1 MINLIENPNFW
12 LIASVILVLLEIFI
26 GSLVFFLPLGISS
39 LIVGLILLFQ
49 SNTGLIIISEWPY
62 SLLLWGIISILLS
75 FLLQKFFKT
84 KGNDKDINDY

>member
-12 LIASVILVLLEIFI
+12 LVASVILVLLEIFI

-62 SLLLWGIISILLS
+62 SLLMWGILSILLS

-84 KGNDKDINDY
+84 KGNGKDINDY

>member
-12 LIASVILVLLEIFI
+12 LVASVILVLLEIFI

-75 FLLQKFFKT
+75 FLLQKFFKA
-84 KGNDKDINDY
+84 KGNGKDINDY

>member
-1 MINLIENPNFW
+1 MINLIENPDFW
-12 LIASVILVLLEIFI
+12 LIASVVLVILEIFI

-39 LIVGLILLFQ
+39 LIVGLILKFQ
-49 SNTGLIIISEWPY
+49 SNTGVIIISEWPY

-84 KGNDKDINDY
+84 KGNGKDINDY

>member
-12 LIASVILVLLEIFI
+12 LVASVILVLLEIFI

>member
-12 LIASVILVLLEIFI
+12 LVASVILVLIEIFI

-84 KGNDKDINDY
+84 KGNGKDINDY